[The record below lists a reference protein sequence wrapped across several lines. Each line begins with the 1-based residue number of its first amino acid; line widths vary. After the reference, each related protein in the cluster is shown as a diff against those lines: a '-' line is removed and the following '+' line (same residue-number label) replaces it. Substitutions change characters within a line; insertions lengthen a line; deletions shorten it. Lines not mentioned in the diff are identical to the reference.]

1 MARDYRADA
10 TVREM
15 NRKNRERKRTSKKQ
29 REHREKQIRRIA
41 VLLSLAIV
49 LTVSGVGGYAGLF
62 PESSGIFSADG
73 AGNGSD
79 SNSVAA
85 VSRDIEGEPGEAA
98 EGTGEN
104 SQGSAGAENST
115 TSANVN
121 SRPHDR
127 DGDGIPDQQDIFE
140 SAKAY
145 VATKPQY
152 ESRYYMGGYPDDGYG
167 VCTDVVGFAFLGAGF
182 DLQQLMKE
190 DIEAH
195 LEDYED
201 IETPDP
207 KIDFRRV
214 PNIKIYLDH
223 TARICTTDLSKTEEW
238 QPGDIVTWPHHIGI
252 VSDKRNENGV
262 PYVIHHA
269 GVTQT
274 EYEED
279 ILEGKSRY
287 TYVREITGHYRVK

>member
-1 MARDYRADA
+1 MARDYKADA

-15 NRKNRERKRTSKKQ
+15 NRKSRERKRTSKRQK
-29 REHREKQIRRIA
+29 EHREKQVRRIA
-41 VLLSLAIV
+41 VLLSLAII
-49 LTVSGVGGYAGLF
+49 LTVSAVGGYAGLF
-62 PESSGIFSADG
+62 SESSGILSADG
-73 AGNGSD
+73 AGNGSH
-79 SNSVAA
+79 SSSVTA
-85 VSRDIEGEPGEAA
+85 VSRDMEGEPETAPSDDTASGS
-98 EGTGEN
+98 TG
-104 SQGSAGAENST
+104 SDSGNST
-115 TSANVN
+115 GNAK

-127 DGDGIPDQQDIFE
+127 DGDGILDQQDIFE

-145 VATKPQY
+145 VATNPQY

-195 LEDYED
+195 PEDYED

-223 TARICTTDLSKTEEW
+223 TAQICTTDLSKTEEW

-252 VSDKRNENGV
+252 VSDKRNDDGV